1 MIECEQG
8 WFLPY
13 VQFLIQHEPTTI
25 LLGSSSP
32 KLHQRPPSDFA
43 SANLVSK
50 TAGAIYL
57 CSYWYMPKNLAT
69 RISYFYCASAL
80 SGAFSGLLAAGI
92 AKMDGTG
99 GYSGWRWIFIRINA
113 PTPLSYP

>member
-1 MIECEQG
+1 M
-8 WFLPY
+8 
-13 VQFLIQHEPTTI
+13 
-25 LLGSSSP
+25 
-32 KLHQRPPSDFA
+32 
-43 SANLVSK
+43 SK

-99 GYSGWRWIFIRINA
+99 GYSGWRWIFISKLM
-113 PTPLSYP
+113 TSYYTHPKKGHQG